1 MLTAQVSA
9 NFPQM
14 AGIVLNG
21 GFDLPTQVAQLID
34 GLGTTMP
41 IVATSLDTSET
52 TRALTSVRGR
62 LQKDSP
68 RKVATALALF
78 DERVDGDLLLDR
90 LEVARTTAVT
100 PLMFEHQLIDMAV
113 ADRRHIVLPEG
124 DDDRILQAADIVLRR
139 RIADLTILGEA
150 RDVQRRAALLGV
162 DISGAAV
169 LSPTDPELRGRF
181 AAAYHERRK
190 HKGIDLERARDIVI
204 DVSYFGTMMVEL
216 GLADG
221 MVSGAA
227 HTTAHTIRPAL
238 EVVRTA
244 PDVSVVSSVFFMCL
258 RDQVLVYGDCAVNP
272 DPTAA
277 QLADIA
283 LASARTAAAFGVEPR
298 VAMLSYSTGASGAG
312 SDVDKVIEATAM
324 VRERAPSLLVEGP
337 IQYDAAIDAA
347 VARTKLPGSQ
357 VAGRATVFVFPD
369 LNTGN
374 NTYKAVQRSAG
385 ALAVGPILQGLRK
398 PVNDLS
404 RGALVRDIVN
414 TIAITAIQ
422 AQTVGADPDELL
434 RPGGERRVLVAEVQ
448 PGRRRRPGSR
458 PPRGRSSGSVSRPG
472 ASSTSPATT
481 STSTSGPSPTT
492 RRPCGRRW
500 TRSRR
505 TVRRSTPPASWR
517 WVIASCTAAS
527 GSPSRRSST
536 TRSWRRSSRLVPLA
550 PLHNPAN
557 LEGIAVARKLFPDL
571 PQVAV
576 FDTAY
581 HQTMPPVAYT
591 YAVPLAWR
599 DEHAI
604 RRYGFH
610 GTSHAYVARAAA
622 RCARAARPEDVNVI
636 VLHLGNG
643 ASATAVRGGVSVDT
657 SMGLT
662 PLEGLV
668 MGTRSG
674 DLDPAIHMYLHRS
687 LGWSL
692 EDIDDAPST
701 GRRASRGWPV
711 RTTSA
716 R

>member
-1 MLTAQVSA
+1 MAACDGTLVSGEESLLSQETTGIVVAAMTLPHVLDRLFDGAVVVTPGDRPEVVLGVLTAQVSA

-21 GFDLPTQVAQLID
+21 GFDLPEQVTRLID
-34 GLGTTMP
+34 GLDTTMP
-41 IVATSLDTSET
+41 IVATTLDTSDAT
-52 TRALTSVRGR
+52 QALTSVRGR
-62 LQKDSP
+62 LQKESP

-78 DERVDGDLLLDR
+78 EERVDRELLLDR
-90 LEVARTTAVT
+90 LEVARTRAVT

-113 ADRRHIVLPEG
+113 GDRRHIVLPEG
-124 DDDRILQAADIVLRR
+124 DDDRILQAADTLLRR
-139 RIADLTILGEA
+139 KVADLTILGEP
-150 RDVQRRAALLGV
+150 REIQQRAGLLGV
-162 DISGAAV
+162 DLSAARV
-169 LSPTDPELRGRF
+169 LSPMDPELRGRF

-238 EVVRTA
+238 EVVRTV

-324 VRERAPSLLVEGP
+324 VRERAPELLVEGP

-404 RGALVRDIVN
+404 RGATVRDIVN
-414 TIAITAIQ
+414 TVAITAIQ
-422 AQTVGADPDELL
+422 AQSLAAG
-434 RPGGERRVLVAEVQ
+434 RRAARDVVRAGPQRGLVVAEVQ
-448 PGRRRRPGSR
+448 PGRRRDR
-458 PPRGRSSGSVSRPG
+458 RGACLGVCR
-472 ASSTSPATT
+472 AD
-481 STSTSGPSPTT
+481 
-492 RRPCGRRW
+492 RRGE
-500 TRSRR
+500 R
-505 TVRRSTPPASWR
+505 T
-517 WVIASCTAAS
+517 
-527 GSPSRRSST
+527 
-536 TRSWRRSSRLVPLA
+536 
-550 PLHNPAN
+550 
-557 LEGIAVARKLFPDL
+557 AVARGRRGEAHQRAGVPDVRGRVGCRDRRL
-571 PQVAV
+571 RGPRAVAERHRGGGGR
-576 FDTAY
+576 A
-581 HQTMPPVAYT
+581 PGRA
-591 YAVPLAWR
+591 
-599 DEHAI
+599 
-604 RRYGFH
+604 RR
-610 GTSHAYVARAAA
+610 RAASPRRPWSTTTSSRPWRRWCRWR
-622 RCARAARPEDVNVI
+622 RCTTRP
-636 VLHLGNG
+636 
-643 ASATAVRGGVSVDT
+643 T
-657 SMGLT
+657 S
-662 PLEGLV
+662 
-668 MGTRSG
+668 
-674 DLDPAIHMYLHRS
+674 
-687 LGWSL
+687 
-692 EDIDDAPST
+692 
-701 GRRASRGWPV
+701 RASRWPASCSPTC
-711 RTTSA
+711 R

>member
-1 MLTAQVSA
+1 MVVAAMTLPHVLDRLFDGAVVVTPGDRPEVVLGVLTAQVSA
-9 NFPQM
+9 NFPKM

-21 GFDLPTQVAQLID
+21 GFDLPAQVTRLID

-41 IVATSLDTSET
+41 IVATLLDTSET

-78 DERVDGDLLLDR
+78 DERVDGDVLLDR
-90 LEVARTTAVT
+90 LEVARTPRVT

-113 ADRRHIVLPEG
+113 GDRRHIVLPEG

-150 RDVQRRAALLGV
+150 REIQQRAALLGV
-162 DISGAAV
+162 DISAARL

-324 VRERAPSLLVEGP
+324 VRERAP
-337 IQYDAAIDAA
+337 
-347 VARTKLPGSQ
+347 VA
-357 VAGRATVFVFPD
+357 AGR
-369 LNTGN
+369 
-374 NTYKAVQRSAG
+374 
-385 ALAVGPILQGLRK
+385 
-398 PVNDLS
+398 
-404 RGALVRDIVN
+404 
-414 TIAITAIQ
+414 
-422 AQTVGADPDELL
+422 GADPV
-434 RPGGERRVLVAEVQ
+434 RRRH
-448 PGRRRRPGSR
+448 RRRRRADQAARLAGGGAGDGVHLPGPQHRQQHLQGRAAVGRRAGGRADPAGAAQAGER
-458 PPRGRSSGSVSRPG
+458 PVPRRPG
-472 ASSTSPATT
+472 ARHREHRGDHRDP
-481 STSTSGPSPTT
+481 GP
-492 RRPCGRRW
+492 
-500 TRSRR
+500 
-505 TVRRSTPPASWR
+505 VD
-517 WVIASCTAAS
+517 
-527 GSPSRRSST
+527 
-536 TRSWRRSSRLVPLA
+536 
-550 PLHNPAN
+550 
-557 LEGIAVARKLFPDL
+557 VA
-571 PQVAV
+571 
-576 FDTAY
+576 
-581 HQTMPPVAYT
+581 
-591 YAVPLAWR
+591 
-599 DEHAI
+599 
-604 RRYGFH
+604 
-610 GTSHAYVARAAA
+610 
-622 RCARAARPEDVNVI
+622 
-636 VLHLGNG
+636 
-643 ASATAVRGGVSVDT
+643 
-657 SMGLT
+657 GL
-662 PLEGLV
+662 
-668 MGTRSG
+668 R
-674 DLDPAIHMYLHRS
+674 
-687 LGWSL
+687 
-692 EDIDDAPST
+692 
-701 GRRASRGWPV
+701 
-711 RTTSA
+711 
-716 R
+716 

>member
-1 MLTAQVSA
+1 MATSVYVASVEGYTGKSTVALGVLEQLSRRVERVAVFRPVVRGDAATDYVLDLLVSHDAVQLSYDECAGVTYADLHRDPEGALDRIVDRFHQVAEKADAVVVVGSDYTDVGAPTEFSFNARIAANLGSPVLLVLNAHERTPDEVHTAADLAVSELRAHHGTLFAVMANRADEDQLDDVVKALEGLAVPAFAIPEEPLLSAPSVADLMRACHGRLVSGEESLLSQETTGVLVAAMTLPHVLDRLFDGAVVVTPGDRPEVVLGVLTAQVSA

-21 GFDLPTQVAQLID
+21 GFELPAQVSTLID
-34 GLGTTMP
+34 GLGATMP
-41 IVATSLDTSET
+41 IVGTSMDTSEAA
-52 TRALTSVRGR
+52 RALTSVRGR
-62 LQKDSP
+62 LQKHSP
-68 RKVATALALF
+68 RKVATALRIF
-78 DERVDGDLLLDR
+78 DERVDGDVLLDR
-90 LEVARTTAVT
+90 LELARTTAVT

-124 DDDRILQAADIVLRR
+124 DEDRVLRAADIVLRR

-150 RDVQRRAALLGV
+150 ADVQRRASLLGV
-162 DISGAAV
+162 DISGATV
-169 LSPTDPELRGRF
+169 VSPKDPELRGRF

-347 VARTKLPGSQ
+347 VARTKLPDSQ

-385 ALAVGPILQGLRK
+385 ALAVGPILQGLNK

-422 AQTVGADPDELL
+422 AQTVG
-434 RPGGERRVLVAEVQ
+434 Q
-448 PGRRRRPGSR
+448 
-458 PPRGRSSGSVSRPG
+458 
-472 ASSTSPATT
+472 
-481 STSTSGPSPTT
+481 
-492 RRPCGRRW
+492 
-500 TRSRR
+500 
-505 TVRRSTPPASWR
+505 
-517 WVIASCTAAS
+517 
-527 GSPSRRSST
+527 
-536 TRSWRRSSRLVPLA
+536 
-550 PLHNPAN
+550 
-557 LEGIAVARKLFPDL
+557 AR
-571 PQVAV
+571 
-576 FDTAY
+576 
-581 HQTMPPVAYT
+581 
-591 YAVPLAWR
+591 
-599 DEHAI
+599 
-604 RRYGFH
+604 
-610 GTSHAYVARAAA
+610 
-622 RCARAARPEDVNVI
+622 
-636 VLHLGNG
+636 
-643 ASATAVRGGVSVDT
+643 
-657 SMGLT
+657 
-662 PLEGLV
+662 
-668 MGTRSG
+668 
-674 DLDPAIHMYLHRS
+674 
-687 LGWSL
+687 
-692 EDIDDAPST
+692 
-701 GRRASRGWPV
+701 
-711 RTTSA
+711 
-716 R
+716 

>member
-1 MLTAQVSA
+1 MATTVYVASVEGYTGKSTVALGVLEQLSRRVERVAVYRPVVRGDAATDYVLDLLVSHEAVQLTYDECAGVTYADLHRDPDGALDRIVDRFHQVAEKADAVVVVGSDYTDVGAPTEFSFNARIAANLGSPVMLVLNANDRTPDEVRTAADVAVSELRAHHGTLFAIVANRADADELDDVVKALEGHQVPAFAIPEEPLLSAPSVADLMRACHGRLVSGEESLLTQEATGVMVAAMTLPHVLDRLFDGAVVVTPGDRPEVVLGVLTAQVSA
-9 NFPQM
+9 NFPNM
-14 AGIVLNG
+14 TGIVLNG
-21 GFDLPTQVAQLID
+21 GFDLPAQVTKLID

-41 IVATSLDTSET
+41 IVATLLDTSET

-62 LQKDSP
+62 LQKNSP

-78 DERVDGDLLLDR
+78 DQRVDGDLLLDR

-150 RDVQRRAALLGV
+150 REVQTRAALLGV
-162 DISGAAV
+162 DITGATV

-238 EVVRTA
+238 EVVRTS

-347 VARTKLPGSQ
+347 VARTKLPDSA

-404 RGALVRDIVN
+404 RGATVRDIVN

-422 AQTVGADPDELL
+422 AQ
-434 RPGGERRVLVAEVQ
+434 
-448 PGRRRRPGSR
+448 
-458 PPRGRSSGSVSRPG
+458 GRS
-472 ASSTSPATT
+472 
-481 STSTSGPSPTT
+481 
-492 RRPCGRRW
+492 
-500 TRSRR
+500 
-505 TVRRSTPPASWR
+505 
-517 WVIASCTAAS
+517 
-527 GSPSRRSST
+527 
-536 TRSWRRSSRLVPLA
+536 
-550 PLHNPAN
+550 
-557 LEGIAVARKLFPDL
+557 
-571 PQVAV
+571 
-576 FDTAY
+576 
-581 HQTMPPVAYT
+581 
-591 YAVPLAWR
+591 
-599 DEHAI
+599 
-604 RRYGFH
+604 
-610 GTSHAYVARAAA
+610 
-622 RCARAARPEDVNVI
+622 
-636 VLHLGNG
+636 
-643 ASATAVRGGVSVDT
+643 
-657 SMGLT
+657 
-662 PLEGLV
+662 
-668 MGTRSG
+668 
-674 DLDPAIHMYLHRS
+674 
-687 LGWSL
+687 
-692 EDIDDAPST
+692 
-701 GRRASRGWPV
+701 
-711 RTTSA
+711 
-716 R
+716 